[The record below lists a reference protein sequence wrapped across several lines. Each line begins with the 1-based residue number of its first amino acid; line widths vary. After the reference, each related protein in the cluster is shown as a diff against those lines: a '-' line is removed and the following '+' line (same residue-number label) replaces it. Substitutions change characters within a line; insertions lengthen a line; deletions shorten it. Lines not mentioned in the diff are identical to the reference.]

1 MQCKAKSKR
10 SGQQCRRKAM
20 IGKEVCMIHGGKSP
34 RGMESPHFKTGRYSN
49 DAPARLNARYL
60 AGLEDPELTS
70 LRDEIAM
77 VDARTSDLLKMASIS
92 GEHQSLVDA
101 REVLDAIFAIDND
114 SPTARQKF
122 EELLRSLH
130 GILHRVDDTETWI
143 QINKNFELRSK
154 LVTSELS
161 RLKIADQFLTVA
173 EATMMEIMMYQA
185 ATETISNQAEL
196 RAFGKRLREI
206 IERTGKRVDAA

>member
-1 MQCKAKSKR
+1 M
-10 SGQQCRRKAM
+10 
-20 IGKEVCMIHGGKSP
+20 HGGKTP
-34 RGMESPHFKTGRYSN
+34 RGMESPNFKTGRYSK

-101 REVLDAIFAIDND
+101 REVVDNIFAIDND
-114 SPTARQKF
+114 SPTAEQKF
-122 EELLRSLH
+122 KELLRSLYE
-130 GILHRVDDTETWI
+130 ILHRVDDTETWN
-143 QINKNFELRSK
+143 QINKNFELRAK
-154 LVTSELS
+154 LSIGES
-161 RLKIADQFLTVA
+161 NRLKLADQFLTVA

-185 ATETISNQAEL
+185 ATETISNKDDL

-206 IERTGKRVDAA
+206 IERTGKRVDAT

>member
-1 MQCKAKSKR
+1 MQCKAKSKQ
-10 SGQQCRRKAM
+10 SGQRCKRAAM
-20 IGKEVCMIHGGKSP
+20 IGKEVCAMHGGKSP
-34 RGMESPHFKTGRYSN
+34 RGMESPNFKTGRYSK
-49 DAPARLNARYL
+49 DAPARMNARYL

-130 GILHRVDDTETWI
+130 GILHRVDDTETWN
-143 QINKNFELRSK
+143 QINKNFELRAK
-154 LVTSELS
+154 LSIGES
-161 RLKIADQFLTVA
+161 NRLKLADQYISLA
-173 EATMMEIMMYQA
+173 EAQLIQYAM
-185 ATETISNQAEL
+185 L
-196 RAFGKRLREI
+196 RAIETHVADENVRRAIGVEFSKIFNAREGK
-206 IERTGKRVDAA
+206 